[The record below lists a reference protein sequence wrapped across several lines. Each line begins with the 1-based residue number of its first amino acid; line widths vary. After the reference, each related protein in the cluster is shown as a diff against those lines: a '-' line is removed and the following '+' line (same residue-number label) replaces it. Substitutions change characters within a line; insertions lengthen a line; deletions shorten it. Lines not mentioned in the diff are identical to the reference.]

1 MVQKIVIRD
10 PFHQFEP
17 IVLNYEEWE
26 YEDENIDHMGRGYCS
41 DDRDELFVPAI
52 FDQQLPDVDE
62 LIKLVSEVNS
72 NMNEVE
78 MFEE

>member
-1 MVQKIVIRD
+1 MIQKIVIKD
-10 PFHQFEP
+10 PFHHFEP

-26 YEDENIDHMGRGYCS
+26 YEDERITHMGRGYVS

-52 FDQQLPDVDE
+52 FDQQLPDIDE
-62 LIKLVSEVNS
+62 LMNLVIDVNS

-78 MFEE
+78 LFEE